1 MVITLSL
8 AADDHD
14 DQDITVSTTIRVDPS
29 APHWQA
35 LLVHAVATQAEE
47 GARRI
52 GDQLAGRHALPPS
65 NFIPLA
71 ALVPVA
77 DSTR

>member
-8 AADDHD
+8 TSDDHD
-14 DQDITVSTTIRVDPS
+14 DQGVTVSTTIRVDAS

-35 LLVHAVATQAEE
+35 QLVHTVATQAEE
-47 GARRI
+47 GARRLA
-52 GDQLAGRHALPPS
+52 GQLAPRHALPPCD
-65 NFIPLA
+65 FIPLA

-77 DSTR
+77 ESAR